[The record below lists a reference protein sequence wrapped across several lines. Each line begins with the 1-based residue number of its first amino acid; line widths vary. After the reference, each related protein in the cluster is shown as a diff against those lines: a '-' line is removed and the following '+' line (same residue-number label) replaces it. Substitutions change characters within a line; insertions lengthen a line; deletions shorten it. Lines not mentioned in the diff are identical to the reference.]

1 MKKGIKIF
9 YLWALVGM
17 LPASCKV
24 GEKGSG
30 GAAAVSQKQTVAEK
44 AKVEFFIMSK
54 CPYGVQVMDGIM
66 PVLEKLGGDV
76 DFSLNFI
83 GQVQGDNLTSMHGEP
98 EVTGD
103 IIELCMMK
111 YAPGFWLKAVSCMN
125 KNWRQIPEGWES
137 CASQADVPPD
147 KVKACV
153 DGQEGK
159 ELLRASFNLASSRGA
174 RGSPTMFIGGR
185 PYNGGRDEKSF
196 GRAICEAFPKDKP
209 QYCATLPPPV
219 KFPAMILSDTRCKN
233 CRPEMIER
241 QLKSLFPG
249 AEIRI
254 VDWGTEEGKKLFA
267 EHKLSKLPVMF
278 FGKDVEK
285 ADNFPRI
292 QRGLEQS
299 GDWLVHKQWG
309 RFDPTKEV
317 CDNQIDDTGNGKVD
331 CADDDCKY
339 AAACRKEE
347 KKKLEVFVMSQC
359 PFGVKALDAMKEV
372 LEAFKK
378 DIKFEVHYI
387 ADEEGEGFR
396 SLHGQQEV
404 DENIRELCAIKYYG
418 KNYKFMDYIWCRNKN
433 IRSDDWKACT
443 GKETGID
450 AAVIEKCSTGDEGKK
465 LLREDIKIAQGLDVS
480 GSPTWYANNLN
491 RFSGLD
497 PESIKSNY
505 CRFNS
510 GQAGCEKTLSGP
522 DKTGAPAGSCGQ

>member
-1 MKKGIKIF
+1 MRKAITM
-9 YLWALVGM
+9 LWLSVLASM
-17 LPASCKV
+17 LLAGSCKV
-24 GEKGSG
+24 GEKKG
-30 GAAAVSQKQTVAEK
+30 GEAAAPQKQTVAEK

-54 CPYGVQVMDGIM
+54 CPYGVQVMDGIL

-76 DFSLNFI
+76 DFSVNFI
-83 GQVQGDNLTSMHGEP
+83 GQLQGDNLTSMHGEP

-103 IIELCMMK
+103 AIELCIIK
-111 YAPGFWLKAVSCMN
+111 HAPANWIKAVSCMN

-137 CASQADVPPD
+137 CASSAGVPVD
-147 KVKACV
+147 AVKACV

-159 ELLRASFNLASSRGA
+159 DLLKASFSQASARGA
-174 RGSPTMFIGGR
+174 RGSPTMFIGGK
-185 PYNGGRDEKSF
+185 PYSGGRDEKSF

-209 QYCATLPPPV
+209 QYCASLPPPV
-219 KFPAMILSDTRCKN
+219 KFPVMILSDTRCRN

-254 VDWGTEEGKKLFA
+254 IDWGTEEGKKLFA
-267 EHKLSKLPVMF
+267 EHKLVKLPVMF

-285 ADNFPRI
+285 ADNFARI

-299 GDWLVHKQWG
+299 GDWMLHKQWG
-309 RFDPTKEV
+309 RFDPNKEV
-317 CDNQIDDTGNGKVD
+317 CDNKIDDTGNGKVD
-331 CADDDCKY
+331 CDDADCKY
-339 AAACRKEE
+339 AAACRKED
-347 KKKLEVFVMSQC
+347 KKKLELFVMSQC
-359 PFGVKALDAMKEV
+359 PYGVRALDSMKEV
-372 LEAFKK
+372 LDAFKK
-378 DIKFEVHYI
+378 DLKFEVHFI

-396 SLHGQQEV
+396 SLHGQPEV
-404 DENIRELCAIKYYG
+404 DENIRELCAVKYYG
-418 KNYKFMDYIWCRNKN
+418 KNYKYMDYILCRNKN

-443 GKETGID
+443 GKETGIE
-450 AAVIEKCSTGDEGKK
+450 AAVIEKCASGDEGKK

-497 PESIKSNY
+497 AEAIKTNY
-505 CRFNS
+505 CRFNA

-522 DKTGAPAGSCGQ
+522 PQGKAPAGGACQ